1 MTNQSHVVC
10 ICAHISG
17 HWLQIMAKNK
27 GKKLVAKFANKKVNS
42 SDNVEGNTKP
52 GSNEVSENT
61 DKLMTENEAA
71 NVNTGEEKVKKTKE
85 GTEKI
90 NKKKG
95 KKKKSKN
102 HVEKQGEQKR
112 EVSTRAK
119 NQDQKKPETSTG
131 AKNDMAGL
139 IFMCNSKTKEDCF
152 RHHVFGL
159 PKSQKGLVEKVTNG
173 MKLFLYD
180 FDLRLMYGIYRAKGR
195 GGLDLEPNA
204 FKSSERPFPAQVRF
218 VIHRDCVPLPEDK
231 FKVAIKENY
240 YGKSKRKFKFEL
252 NGEQVKKLF
261 RLFQSIPQDGRM
273 GIESSSMAGRRHA
286 PPHVENVPAPRLPL
300 PLVEM
305 PRRYTSFS
313 EDPYALNSY
322 PPRSPFGGIPGPITS
337 AQPLLLGNGVSD
349 LSHRGIDSRLEL
361 IRELRRERPIV
372 NDTYLDVIRRDL
384 RREADYVDPYLR
396 RESLRRADTYPYFGG
411 RY

>member
-1 MTNQSHVVC
+1 
-10 ICAHISG
+10 
-17 HWLQIMAKNK
+17 MAKNK
-27 GKKLVAKFANKKVNS
+27 GKFAAKNNAASAERNKKVNS

-52 GSNEVSENT
+52 GANEVSENT
-61 DKLMTENEAA
+61 DKLVTENEAA
-71 NVNTGEEKVKKTKE
+71 NVITGEEKVKESKE

-90 NKKKG
+90 NKKRG
-95 KKKKSKN
+95 KKKKSKKN
-102 HVEKQGEQKR
+102 NGEKQGEQKR
-112 EVSTRAK
+112 EVSTGAK

-152 RHHVFGL
+152 RHRVFGL
-159 PKSQKGLVEKVTNG
+159 PKSQKDLVEKVTSG

-180 FDLRLMYGIYRAKGR
+180 FELRLMYGIYRAKGR

-204 FKSSERPFPAQVRF
+204 FKSAKMSFPAQVRF

-240 YGKSKRKFKFEL
+240 YGKSKKFKFEL

-261 RLFQSIPQDGRM
+261 RLFQPITQDGRM
-273 GIESSSMAGRRHA
+273 GIDSSSMAGRRHA
-286 PPHVENVPAPRLPL
+286 PHVENVPAPRLSL
-300 PLVEM
+300 PSVEM

-322 PPRSPFGGIPGPITS
+322 PPRGPFGGIPG
-337 AQPLLLGNGVSD
+337 D
-349 LSHRGIDSRLEL
+349 RGIDSRLEL

-372 NDTYLDVIRRDL
+372 NDTYPDVIRRDL

-396 RESLRRADTYPYFGG
+396 RESLRSADTYPYFGG